1 MALPNLA
8 SPKYS
13 MTVPSSGEVVQFRPY
28 LVKEEKVLMIALE
41 SQDEV
46 NITKALVDT
55 IGSCTDGALN
65 AKNITPFDLE
75 YIFLQLRSKS
85 VGETTDIRFK
95 CEKCEELNDVTVNLA
110 AIEAPK
116 MQGKKDLLVKVSDNL
131 SIQMKYPT
139 VADAMDTMKHTRD
152 TNSEASRVDQ
162 LFETIIASIDVIF
175 YGDETLYAKDHTKK
189 ELLDFIESMNA
200 QQFAALS
207 GFANE
212 VPSINTDI
220 VFDCDKCGHHNERHV
235 EGLQNFFS

>member
-8 SPKYS
+8 APKHS
-13 MTVPSSGEVVQFRPY
+13 MTVPSSGEVIDYRPY

-46 NITKALVDT
+46 NITRALIDT
-55 IGSCTDGALN
+55 ISSCTDGALN
-65 AKNITPFDLE
+65 AKNLTPFDLE
-75 YIFLQLRSKS
+75 YVFLQLRSKS
-85 VGETTDIRFK
+85 VGETTDIRMK
-95 CEKCEELNDVTVNLA
+95 CEKCEELNDVNINLA
-110 AIEAPK
+110 AVQPPK
-116 MQGKKDLLVKVSDNL
+116 MQEKKELLVKISNDL

-152 TNSEASRVDQ
+152 ANNEVNRIDQ

-189 ELLDFIESMNA
+189 ELQDFIESMNA

-207 GFANE
+207 GFAGE
-212 VPSINTDI
+212 VPTISTDI
-220 VFDCDKCGHHNERHV
+220 EFDCVKCGTHNERHV